1 MLLQLL
7 VAFCLL
13 LSTVFWCTLLI
24 QINRRRIES
33 LEGALETNAQRSL
46 HEFFLFLPAKILVRL
61 YLTLCV
67 MAPLFGWLIDDWL
80 TALFCLVIVVIAPPV
95 GYRWLLKRRY
105 RALQKQLPPML
116 VTLSNQLR
124 SGISM
129 ANSINGLKGE
139 LAAPLGQEMNEVL
152 RQVKL
157 GNDLEQALLSWQSR
171 VPIFSVK
178 MVVQSLILGFRS
190 GGQQSDLLMRLAD
203 NLQKQEHIRERQA
216 TLSSQAKMQARIL
229 VLMPVAL
236 FFLLRSMKPDHIALL
251 TDTLVGQLMLVA
263 AGVLMTIGGWMMK
276 KILNT
281 DDF

>member
-1 MLLQLL
+1 MILQLL

-13 LSTVFWCTLLI
+13 LSTVFWCSLLI
-24 QINRRRIES
+24 QFNRQRIKK
-33 LEGALETNAQRSL
+33 LEGTLESNTQRSL
-46 HEFFLFLPAKILVRL
+46 QEFFLFLPATILVRL
-61 YLTLCV
+61 YLSLCV
-67 MAPLFGWLIDDWL
+67 MAPLLGWLLGDWFS
-80 TALFCLVIVVIAPPV
+80 ALSCFVVVLIAPPV
-95 GYRWLLKRRY
+95 AFKWLLKRRY

-129 ANSINGLKGE
+129 ANGINGLKGE
-139 LAAPLGQEMNEVL
+139 IPAPLGQEVNEVL

-157 GNDLEQALLSWQSR
+157 GQDLEQALLGWQQR

-190 GGQQSDLLMRLAD
+190 GGQQSELLMRLAE

-216 TLSSQAKMQARIL
+216 TLSSQAKMQARVL
-229 VLMPVAL
+229 VLMPIAL
-236 FFLLRSMKPDHIALL
+236 FFLLRSMKPDHISML
-251 TDTLVGQLMLVA
+251 TGTLVGQLMLVA
-263 AGVLMTIGGWMMK
+263 AGVLMIIGGWMMK

>member
-7 VAFCLL
+7 VAVCLL
-13 LSTVFWCTLLI
+13 LSTVFWCSLLI
-24 QINRRRIES
+24 QVNRKRLKTLEGS
-33 LEGALETNAQRSL
+33 LESNAQRSL
-46 HEFFLFLPAKILVRL
+46 QEFFLFLPVTILVRL
-61 YLTLCV
+61 YLSLCV
-67 MAPLFGWLIDDWL
+67 MAPMLGWLLADWL
-80 TALFCLVIVVIAPPV
+80 TALMCFAVVVIAPPV
-95 GYRWLLKRRY
+95 SYRWLLKRRY

-129 ANSINGLKGE
+129 ANAINGLKGQ
-139 LAAPLGQEMNEVL
+139 LAPPLGQEVNEIL

-157 GNDLEQALLSWQSR
+157 GHDLEQALLGWQQR

-190 GGQQSDLLMRLAD
+190 GGQQSELLMRLAE

-229 VLMPVAL
+229 VLMPIAL
-236 FFLLRSMKPDHIALL
+236 FLLLRSMKPDHIAML
-251 TDTLVGQLMLVA
+251 TDTLVGQLMLLA
-263 AGVLMTIGGWMMK
+263 AAVLMVIGGWMMK

>member
-1 MLLQLL
+1 MLMQVL

-13 LSTVFWCTLLI
+13 LSTVFWCSLLL
-24 QINRRRIES
+24 QFNRRRLRT
-33 LEGALETNAQRSL
+33 LEGALENNAQRSL
-46 HEFFLFLPAKILVRL
+46 QEFFLFLPAKILVRL
-61 YLTLCV
+61 YLSLCL
-67 MAPLFGWLIDDWL
+67 MSPMLGWLIGDWF
-80 TALFCLVIVVIAPPV
+80 TALICFGVVLVAPPM
-95 GYRWLLKRRY
+95 GYKWLLKRRY
-105 RALQKQLPPML
+105 RVLQKQLAPML

-129 ANSINGLKGE
+129 ANAINGLKGE
-139 LAAPLGQEMNEVL
+139 IAAPLGQEINEVL

-157 GNDLEQALLSWQSR
+157 GHDLEQALLGWQQR

-178 MVVQSLILGFRS
+178 MVVQSLILGFRR
-190 GGQQSDLLMRLAD
+190 GGQQSELLMRLAD
-203 NLQKQEHIRERQA
+203 NLQQQEHIRERQA

-229 VLMPVAL
+229 VLMPIAL
-236 FFLLRSMKPDHIALL
+236 FLLLRKMKPDHIAML

-263 AGVLMTIGGWMMK
+263 AAVLMCIGGWMMK